1 MPDRRIALDQAHSS
15 EAPAYYPVGTLNG
28 YLTRARN
35 RANPT
40 TDIDH
45 SPIEFRRF
53 VNASGA
59 QDVQLNNG
67 LFRRRASGL
76 RIPFVSYQYAATPQ
90 IPGQMRDD
98 YGGKHKHGIGPIEFS
113 KVWQSGPGSQP
124 QDAGGVRQMM
134 GDYLYNPM
142 TS

>member
-1 MPDRRIALDQAHSS
+1 MSGSQNGVIQAHSKD
-15 EAPAYYPVGTLNG
+15 APAYYPVGLLNG
-28 YLTRARN
+28 YLREGVRKPPPDLDT
-35 RANPT
+35 
-40 TDIDH
+40 

-67 LFRRRASGL
+67 LNRRIGSGL
-76 RIPFVSYQYAATPQ
+76 RVPFVSYLYAIVPS

-98 YGGKHKHGIGPIEFS
+98 YGGKHKHGIGPLEYQNLV
-113 KVWQSGPGSQP
+113 KNGPGSQP
-124 QDAGGVRQMM
+124 TNPGGVRQMM
-134 GDYLYNPM
+134 GNQFFNPG